1 MHFFVSLCDK
11 KGRCWV
17 REFRNS
23 WAGIVVLVIGLLLAA
38 CGGAEPQPLIFG
50 EPVWRSGESSHYQ
63 VTDRTGKLAGT
74 AIVSLVAGNE
84 ENPDGWTLRREI
96 TAGQSEVAVILMTGK
111 GYVPLKSYLARVDDS
126 GTQQVEAVKDRSQVD
141 ITLTDRAGATT
152 YQRVSVPSDIRDE
165 RTLLTIARSLPL
177 AEKYA
182 TRINSFL
189 PIVGVVETVT
199 AEVRKQE
206 RVTVPAG
213 EFNTWLVEFSTPDRT
228 TQAWIGVD
236 APHPVVKFIDARSKG
251 LFELAEFTPG
261 E

>member
-1 MHFFVSLCDK
+1 MRK
-11 KGRCWV
+11 IW
-17 REFRNS
+17 NS
-23 WAGIVVLVIGLLLAA
+23 WAGIFVLVAGLLLAA

-50 EPVWRSGESSHYQ
+50 EPAWRSGENSHYQ

-74 AIVSLVAGNE
+74 AMVSLIVGNE

-96 TAGQSEVAVILMTGK
+96 SAGQFEVATILMTGG
-111 GYVPLKSYLARVDDS
+111 GYGPVKSYLTRTDDS
-126 GTQQVEAVKDRSQVD
+126 GTQKVEAVKDRAQVD
-141 ITLTDRAGATT
+141 IALTDRTGATT

-165 RTLLTIARSLPL
+165 RTLLTLARSLPL

-189 PIVGVVETVT
+189 PIVGIVETVT
-199 AEVRKQE
+199 VEVRKREQ
-206 RVTVPAG
+206 VTVPAG
-213 EFNTWLVEFSTPDRT
+213 EYDTWLVDFSTPDRT

-251 LFELAEFTPG
+251 LFELTEFVEG